1 MPFSAMFSHYVDA
14 FNAGDAA
21 AYSRFYAPD
30 IVFRNGAGT
39 ALVGARAIVEYY
51 ARFRQ
56 SIERVMAVEALI
68 CADTCL
74 AAALASRFTILENR
88 TSFANDLLDAGD
100 RVEINSIALYEL
112 VEGKF
117 ASINATTLR
126 RKIIRKESA

>member
-1 MPFSAMFSHYVDA
+1 MPFSAMFRRYVDA
-14 FNAGDAA
+14 FNAGDHV

-30 IVFRNGAGT
+30 IVFGNGAGA
-39 ALVGARAIVEYY
+39 ALIGAPAVVEYY

-56 SIERVMAVEALI
+56 SIGRVMTVEAVI

-74 AAALASRFTILENR
+74 AAALASRFTILKDR
-88 TSFANDLLDAGD
+88 TSFANEVLDAGD
-100 RVEINSIALYEL
+100 RVEINSMALYEL

-126 RKIIRKESA
+126 RKIIRKENA

>member
-1 MPFSAMFSHYVDA
+1 MPFSAMFSQYVDA
-14 FNAGDAA
+14 FNAGDDV

-30 IVFRNGAGT
+30 IVFRNGAGA

-56 SIERVMAVEALI
+56 SIERVMAVEAVI

-74 AAALASRFTILENR
+74 AAALASRFTILKDG
-88 TSFANDLLDAGD
+88 TSFANDVFDAGD
-100 RVEINSIALYEL
+100 RVEINSMALYEL
-112 VEGKF
+112 VEGRF

-126 RKIIRKESA
+126 RRIIRKENA